1 MTAVAHERAARPTE
15 PSRDRPLLREV
26 LGLPQIDPAVVA
38 GYRPRSLE
46 LTDRIVTRIR
56 EEVAGFSADA
66 DPVVHKGIDEAITR
80 AVAVFVDTVAGAPTY
95 GTEIYTFYRWLGSY
109 QAAAGLNL
117 DAMRA
122 AHHIATQESWTDVRL
137 AATALGQSAEVVG
150 AIGDGLIAY
159 QKALFE
165 HAFTGF
171 VETRARTTQVR
182 EQGRAAMLVALLD
195 GTGPEG
201 LREVADRCSWVLP
214 ERIVVAVTAHDQAST
229 SVVSACQEALSGI
242 HQGRLLV
249 VAAPATTT
257 RLARHLAERTARDV
271 ALSWAVDPGEV
282 HRAVRWT
289 SRGLSLLEDGVIEP
303 PTDHVLDCEQH
314 QSRLCEHADPA
325 LRRLADEKV
334 LAPLLGQSP
343 KRRIA
348 LAETMLLWL
357 QTRDSAPA
365 LAARLGVHD
374 QTVRH
379 RLRRLHALFGSRL
392 DEPTQTLALLSA
404 LESSIVAWRR
414 AV

>member
-1 MTAVAHERAARPTE
+1 MSAVAHERDGTSTE
-15 PSRDRPLLREV
+15 PGRSRPLLREV
-26 LGLPQIDPAVVA
+26 LGLPQIDAAVVA
-38 GYRPRSLE
+38 GYRPRSVE
-46 LTDRIVTRIR
+46 LTRRIVERIR
-56 EEVAGFSADA
+56 DEVSGFCADA
-66 DPVVHKGIDEAITR
+66 DPQIHQGIDEAISR

-150 AIGDGLIAY
+150 ALGDGLIAY

-171 VETRARTTQVR
+171 VETRARATQVR

-195 GTGPEG
+195 GTGPDG

-214 ERIVVAVTAHDQAST
+214 EQVMVAVTAHDTVST
-229 SVVSACQEALSGI
+229 SLVSACQEALSGVR
-242 HQGRLLV
+242 QDRLIV
-249 VAAPATTT
+249 VADPATTT
-257 RLARHLAERTARDV
+257 RLARTLADRTGHDV
-271 ALSWAVDPGEV
+271 SLSWAVSPDEV

-289 SRGLSLLEDGVIEP
+289 SRGLSLLEDGVIDP
-303 PTDHVLDCEQH
+303 PADHLLDCEQH
-314 QSRLCEHADPA
+314 QSRLCEHADPT